1 MRCRRGGTECWKWRI
16 FGLPMRRILLLL
28 GWSPTL
34 FAIAQDASLVP
45 GIRTELAAAT
55 NDTLRADALA
65 RLCFNLI
72 HSDRDSARLCGD
84 QALALA
90 TRIGNTRA
98 LGDAHNNLGW
108 LEAVQGRLDSADH
121 HLDRALALF
130 RKAGRPEHVA
140 VTLSNKGWVAE
151 KRGDQV
157 GALTHF
163 LEALTYSEQARDT
176 ASTSILLY
184 SIGIA
189 YRKTNEHAQA
199 LEFLERSAVLER
211 ALGRTNKQ
219 ANCAV
224 AIGNTHREL
233 GDTTRALEHLAQA
246 AALYASIGDHQGLGI
261 VAENRGDLLGPR
273 DPTAA
278 LNAYRT
284 ARAHYDTLRSTTDL
298 AYVLRS
304 LGMLYL
310 RMGQVSDAADALRTG
325 ETLAKGTGD
334 AELRMNYAFSLA
346 ELARAQGDA
355 DGVFSLM
362 ERYLAL
368 KDSLQGADT
377 QRELAR
383 LRTAFDTE
391 RKEKD
396 NALLRAQNSE
406 QAERIRRTRQ
416 RLLGIAVIA
425 ALAVVAALLFFVNYR
440 QKRRHATLLEELNR
454 KLADSN
460 REITEINGLLE
471 LKLLR
476 SQMNPHFIYNSLSS
490 AARMTQA
497 GQQLEA
503 LAYLQGFA
511 RLLRQVLDHSVDDRV
526 GVEAEADFLR
536 QYLKLETVRLGGLS
550 YTVDVEPAL
559 LNEDAEVPALIVQ
572 PFVENAVLHGLSEKA
587 GERRLA
593 VRFDRAGEQVRCT
606 ITDNGVGRN
615 ATGAAVHSGKDHRSL
630 GMQLTRERLLL
641 LTRRLGGE
649 RSVRIED
656 LHDAHGAAAG
666 TRVTLLL

>member
-1 MRCRRGGTECWKWRI
+1 MA
-16 FGLPMRRILLLL
+16 FSVLPPMRALCTAVVLALTVL
-28 GWSPTL
+28 AVG
-34 FAIAQDASLVP
+34 QDASLVP
-45 GIRTELAAAT
+45 GIRAQLATAA

-72 HSDRDSARLCGD
+72 HSDPDSARLCGD

-108 LEAVQGRLDSADH
+108 LEAQQGHLDSAEH
-121 HLDRALALF
+121 HLDQALALF
-130 RKAGRPEHVA
+130 RKAGRPEHIA

-151 KRGDQV
+151 KHGDQV
-157 GALTHF
+157 GALSHF
-163 LEALTYSEQARDT
+163 LEALKYSEQARDT

-189 YRKTNEHAQA
+189 YRKTSDHAQA
-199 LEFLERSAVLER
+199 LEFLERSAALER
-211 ALGRTNKQ
+211 ALGRTNKL

-224 AIGNTHREL
+224 AIGNTYREQ
-233 GDTTRALEHLAQA
+233 GDTVRALERMAEA
-246 AALYASIGDHQGLGI
+246 AGIFATLRDHQGMGI
-261 VAENRGDLLGPR
+261 VAENTGDLLAPR
-273 DPTAA
+273 DPNAA
-278 LNAYRT
+278 MKAYRT
-284 ARAHYDTLRSTTDL
+284 ARAHYDTLHSTTDL

-304 LGMLYL
+304 LGALYL
-310 RMGQVSDAADALRTG
+310 RMGRITDADEALREG
-325 ETLAKGTGD
+325 EARAIGTGD

-355 DGVFSLM
+355 DGVFSRM

-368 KDSLQGADT
+368 KDSLQGAGT

-416 RLLGIAVIA
+416 RLIGIALIA

-497 GQQLEA
+497 GQQVEA

-536 QYLKLETVRLGGLS
+536 QYLKLEAVRLEGLS

-572 PFVENAVLHGLSEKA
+572 PFVENAVLHGLSEKS

-593 VRFDRAGEQVRCT
+593 VRFERAGEQVRCT

-615 ATGAAVHSGKDHRSL
+615 ATAAATHSGKDHRSL

-656 LHDAHGAAAG
+656 LHDVHGAAAG

>member
-1 MRCRRGGTECWKWRI
+1 MRSLC
-16 FGLPMRRILLLL
+16 
-28 GWSPTL
+28 STL
-34 FAIAQDASLVP
+34 VLALAVVASGQDASLVP
-45 GIRTELAAAT
+45 GIRTELARAT

-72 HSDRDSARLCGD
+72 HANPDSARHCGE

-90 TRIGNTRA
+90 TSIGNQRA
-98 LGDAHNNLGW
+98 IGDAHNNLGW
-108 LEAVQGRLDSADH
+108 LDAGQGRLDSADV

-157 GALTHF
+157 GALKHF
-163 LEALTYSEQARDT
+163 LDALRSSEQAGDS

-189 YRKTNEHAQA
+189 YRKTGDIPQA
-199 LEFLERSAVLER
+199 LEFLERSAALER

-224 AIGNTHREL
+224 AIGNTYREQ
-233 GDTTRALEHLAQA
+233 GDTARALERMAEA
-246 AALYASIGDHQGLGI
+246 AAIFTTLRDHQGLGI
-261 VAENRGDLLGPR
+261 TAENTGDLLALR
-273 DPTAA
+273 DPAAA

-284 ARAHYDTLRSTTDL
+284 ARAHYDTLHSTTDL
-298 AYVLRS
+298 SYVLRN
-304 LGMLYL
+304 LGALHL
-310 RMGQVSDAADALRTG
+310 RMGHMDEAAEALRTG
-325 ETLAKGTGD
+325 EALALGTGD
-334 AELRMNYAFSLA
+334 SELMMNYAYSLA

-355 DGVFSLM
+355 DGVYGQM

-383 LRTAFDTE
+383 LRTTFDTE
-391 RKEKD
+391 RKERD
-396 NALLRAQNSE
+396 NAVLRAQNRE
-406 QAERIRRTRQ
+406 QAERIRRNQQ
-416 RLLGIAVIA
+416 RLVGIGVIA
-425 ALAVVAALLFFVNYR
+425 LLALTAALLFFHNYR
-440 QKRRHATLLEELNR
+440 QKRRHAGLLEGLNK
-454 KLADSN
+454 KLAASN
-460 REITEINGLLE
+460 QEITEINGLLE

-476 SQMNPHFIYNSLSS
+476 SQMNPHFIYNSLTS

-497 GQQLEA
+497 GKQLEA

-526 GVEAEADFLR
+526 AVEAEADFLR
-536 QYLKLETVRLGGLS
+536 QYLKLESVRLEGL
-550 YTVDVEPAL
+550 TFVVDIDPEL
-559 LNEDAEVPALIVQ
+559 LDEEAEVPALIVQ
-572 PFVENAVLHGLSEKA
+572 PFVENAVLHGLSGKE
-587 GERRLA
+587 GERRLE
-593 VRFDRAGEQVRCT
+593 VRFQRAGERVCCT
-606 ITDNGVGRN
+606 ITDNGVGRQ
-615 ATGAAVHSGKDHRSL
+615 ATGTSTHTTKDHRSL

-649 RSVRIED
+649 RAVRVED
-656 LHDAHGAAAG
+656 LHDIGGAPIG

>member
-1 MRCRRGGTECWKWRI
+1 MA
-16 FGLPMRRILLLL
+16 FSVSYPMRSLCSLLLL
-28 GWSPTL
+28 AVAVISSG
-34 FAIAQDASLVP
+34 QDASLVP
-45 GIRTELAAAT
+45 GIRVELAHAT

-72 HSDRDSARLCGD
+72 HADPDSARLCGD

-108 LEAVQGRLDSADH
+108 LEAQQGHLDSADH
-121 HLDRALALF
+121 HLDQALTHF
-130 RKAGRPEHVA
+130 RKAGRPEHIA

-151 KRGDQV
+151 KHGDQV
-157 GALTHF
+157 GALSHF
-163 LEALTYSEQARDT
+163 LEALKHSEQARDS

-189 YRKTNEHAQA
+189 YRKTGDLPQA
-199 LEFLERSAVLER
+199 LEFLERSAALER

-224 AIGNTHREL
+224 AIGNTYREQ
-233 GDTTRALEHLAQA
+233 GDTVRALERMAEA
-246 AALYASIGDHQGLGI
+246 AAIFTTLRDHQGLGI
-261 VAENRGDLLGPR
+261 TAENTGDLLAPR

-284 ARAHYDTLRSTTDL
+284 ARAHYDTLHSTTDL
-298 AYVLRS
+298 SYVLRS
-304 LGMLYL
+304 LGALQL
-310 RMGQVSDAADALRTG
+310 RMGQVKEAAEALRSG
-325 ETLAKGTGD
+325 EALALGTGD
-334 AELRMNYAFSLA
+334 SELMMNYAFSLA
-346 ELARAQGDA
+346 ELARALGDA
-355 DGVFSLM
+355 EGVFSQM
-362 ERYLAL
+362 QRYLAL
-368 KDSLQGADT
+368 KDSVQGADT

-406 QAERIRRTRQ
+406 QAERIRRSQQ
-416 RLLGIAVIA
+416 RMVGIGVIA
-425 ALAVVAALLFFVNYR
+425 LLALVAALLFFRNYR
-440 QKRRHATLLEELNR
+440 QKRRHAAVLEGLNT
-454 KLADSN
+454 KLASSN
-460 REITEINGLLE
+460 REISEINGLLE

-476 SQMNPHFIYNSLSS
+476 SQMNPHFIYNSLTS

-497 GQQLEA
+497 GQQVEA

-526 GVEAEADFLR
+526 SVEAEADFLR
-536 QYLKLETVRLGGLS
+536 QYLKLESVRLEGLT
-550 YTVDVEPAL
+550 YTVEVDPVL
-559 LNEDAEVPALIVQ
+559 LNEEAEVPALIVQ
-572 PFVENAVLHGLSEKA
+572 PFVENAVLHGLAGKP
-587 GERRLA
+587 GERRLEIHFQ
-593 VRFDRAGEQVRCT
+593 RTGDQVRCT
-606 ITDNGVGRN
+606 ITDNGIGRN
-615 ATGAAVHSGKDHRSL
+615 AAGTATHTTKDHRSL
-630 GMQLTRERLLL
+630 GMQLTQERLLL

-649 RSVRIED
+649 RAVRVED
-656 LHDAHGAAAG
+656 LRDTGGSPIG

>member
-1 MRCRRGGTECWKWRI
+1 MRSLCSTLVI
-16 FGLPMRRILLLL
+16 GL
-28 GWSPTL
+28 
-34 FAIAQDASLVP
+34 AIVASAQDASLVP

-72 HSDRDSARLCGD
+72 HSDPDSARLCGD

-90 TRIGNTRA
+90 TRIGNARA
-98 LGDAHNNLGW
+98 RGDAHNNLGW
-108 LEAVQGRLDSADH
+108 LEAQQGHLDSADH
-121 HLDRALALF
+121 HLDQALALF
-130 RKAGRPEHVA
+130 RKAGRREHIA
-140 VTLSNKGWVAE
+140 VTLSNKGWVAG

-163 LEALTYSEQARDT
+163 LDALKYSEQARDT

-189 YRKTNEHAQA
+189 YRKTSDHAQA
-199 LEFLERSAVLER
+199 LDFLERSAALER
-211 ALGRTNKQ
+211 VLGRTSKQ

-224 AIGNTHREL
+224 AIGNTYREL
-233 GDTTRALEHLAQA
+233 GDTARALERLEQA
-246 AALYASIGDHQGLGI
+246 ATLYASTGDHQGLGL
-261 VAENRGDLLGPR
+261 VAENRGDLLAPR
-273 DPTAA
+273 DPAAA
-278 LNAYRT
+278 LLAYGR
-284 ARAHYDTLRSTTDL
+284 ARAHYDTLHSSTDL

-304 LGMLYL
+304 LGALL
-310 RMGQVSDAADALRTG
+310 LRTG
-325 ETLAKGTGD
+325 QVAEATEVLRTGGSLALGSGD
-334 AELRMNYAFSLA
+334 AELRMNYALTLA
-346 ELARAQGDA
+346 ELARVNGDA
-355 DGVFSLM
+355 DAVFEHLQ
-362 ERYLAL
+362 RHLAL

-377 QRELAR
+377 QREIAR

-396 NALLRAQNSE
+396 NALLRAQNRE
-406 QAERIRRTRQ
+406 QAERIRRDRQ
-416 RLLGIAVIA
+416 RLTGIAVIA
-425 ALAVVAALLFFVNYR
+425 ALALIAALLFFLNYR
-440 QKRRHATLLEELNR
+440 QKRRHATLLEALNR

-497 GQQLEA
+497 GLQVEA

-526 GVEAEADFLR
+526 SVEAEADFLR
-536 QYLKLETVRLGGLS
+536 QYLKLEAVRLEGLTYS
-550 YTVDVEPAL
+550 VEVDPVL
-559 LNEDAEVPALIVQ
+559 LNDDAEVPALIVQ
-572 PFVENAVLHGLSEKA
+572 PFVENAVLHGLSEKP

-593 VRFDRAGEQVRCT
+593 VRFERAGGHVRCT

-615 ATGAAVHSGKDHRSL
+615 GAGAAVHGTRDHRSL

-649 RSVRIED
+649 RSVHIED
-656 LHDAHGAAAG
+656 LHDAGGASAG

>member
-1 MRCRRGGTECWKWRI
+1 MRA
-16 FGLPMRRILLLL
+16 LLLSCAL
-28 GWSPTL
+28 ALPVFL
-34 FAIAQDASLVP
+34 MAQDASLVP
-45 GIRTELAAAT
+45 GIRTELASAT

-72 HSDRDSARLCGD
+72 NTNPDSARHYGE

-90 TRIGNTRA
+90 SRIANTRA

-108 LEAVQGRLDSADH
+108 LEAQQGHLDSAAH
-121 HLDRALALF
+121 HLDKALALF
-130 RKAGRPEHVA
+130 RKAGRPDHIAVA
-140 VTLSNKGWVAE
+140 LSNKGWVAE

-157 GALTHF
+157 GALSHF
-163 LEALTYSEQARDT
+163 LEALMFSEQAKDS

-189 YRKTNEHAQA
+189 YRKTGDLKQA
-199 LEFLERSAVLER
+199 LEFLERSTEIER
-211 ALGRTNKQ
+211 ALGRKNKQ
-219 ANCAV
+219 ANCTV
-224 AIGNTHREL
+224 AIGNTYREL
-233 GDTTRALEHLAQA
+233 GDTARALDQMQQA
-246 AALYASIGDHQGLGI
+246 AVMFEALRDHQGQGI
-261 VAENRGDLLGPR
+261 AWENTGDLLAPR
-273 DPTAA
+273 DPAAA
-278 LNAYRT
+278 LNAYST
-284 ARAHYDTLRSTTDL
+284 ARAHYDSLHSTTDL

-304 LGMLYL
+304 LGALHL
-310 RMGQVSDAADALRTG
+310 RAGRTKEAAEALRTG
-325 ETLAKGTGD
+325 QALVAGTGD
-334 AELRMNYAFSLA
+334 AELEMNYAFSLA
-346 ELARAQGDA
+346 ELGRAQGDA
-355 DGVFSLM
+355 DAVFSQM

-368 KDSLQGADT
+368 KDSVQGADT

-406 QAERIRRTRQ
+406 QAERIRRNRQ
-416 RLLGIAVIA
+416 RLVGIAVIA
-425 ALAVVAALLFFVNYR
+425 ALATIAALLFYLNYR
-440 QKRRHATLLEELNR
+440 QKRKHALLLEDLNS
-454 KLADSN
+454 KLANSN
-460 REITEINGLLE
+460 AEITEINGLLE

-497 GQQLEA
+497 GQHVEA

-526 GVEAEADFLR
+526 SVEAEADFLR
-536 QYLKLETVRLGGLS
+536 QYLKLEAVRMEGLTHTVE
-550 YTVDVEPAL
+550 VDAML
-559 LNEDAEVPALIVQ
+559 LEEDADVPALIVQ
-572 PFVENAVLHGLSEKA
+572 PFVENAILHGLSEKA
-587 GERRLA
+587 GERRLI
-593 VRFDRAGEQVRCT
+593 VHFDRVEEHVRCM
-606 ITDNGVGRN
+606 ITDNGVGRMASGTSMPN
-615 ATGAAVHSGKDHRSL
+615 GKDHRSL

-649 RSVRIED
+649 RSVQVED
-656 LHDAHGAAAG
+656 LLEVNGEPMG

>member
-1 MRCRRGGTECWKWRI
+1 MRSLA
-16 FGLPMRRILLLL
+16 LPLLLMMSL
-28 GWSPTL
+28 ALT
-34 FAIAQDASLVP
+34 AQDASLVP
-45 GIRTELAAAT
+45 GIRSELRGAT

-72 HSDRDSARLCGD
+72 HADPDSARLCGD

-108 LEAVQGRLDSADH
+108 LEAQQGHLDSADH
-121 HLDRALALF
+121 HLDQALALF
-130 RKAGRPEHVA
+130 RKAGRPEHIA

-151 KRGDQV
+151 KHGDQV
-157 GALTHF
+157 GALSHF
-163 LEALTYSEQARDT
+163 LEALKHSEQARDS

-189 YRKTNEHAQA
+189 YRKTGDLPQA
-199 LEFLERSAVLER
+199 LEFLERSAALER

-224 AIGNTHREL
+224 AIGNTYREQ
-233 GDTTRALEHLAQA
+233 GDTVRALERMAEA
-246 AALYASIGDHQGLGI
+246 AAIFETLRDHQGLGI
-261 VAENRGDLLGPR
+261 TAENTGDLLAPR
-273 DPTAA
+273 DPAAA

-284 ARAHYDTLRSTTDL
+284 ARAHYDTLHSSTDL
-298 AYVLRS
+298 SYVLRS
-304 LGMLYL
+304 LGALQL
-310 RMGQVSDAADALRTG
+310 RMGQVKEAAEALRTG
-325 ETLAKGTGD
+325 EALALGTGD
-334 AELRMNYAFSLA
+334 SELMMNYAFSLA

-355 DGVFSLM
+355 EGVFSQM
-362 ERYLAL
+362 QHYLAL

-406 QAERIRRTRQ
+406 QAERIRRSQQ
-416 RLLGIAVIA
+416 RLLGIGVIA
-425 ALAVVAALLFFVNYR
+425 LLALIAALLFFRNYR
-440 QKRRHATLLEELNR
+440 QKRLHAAVLEGLNA
-454 KLADSN
+454 KLASSN
-460 REITEINGLLE
+460 REISEINGLLE

-476 SQMNPHFIYNSLSS
+476 SQMNPHFIYNSLTS

-497 GQQLEA
+497 GQQVEA
-503 LAYLQGFA
+503 LSYLQGFA

-526 GVEAEADFLR
+526 SVEAEADFLR
-536 QYLKLETVRLGGLS
+536 QYLKLESVRLEGMT
-550 YTVDVEPAL
+550 YTVEVDPML
-559 LNEDAEVPALIVQ
+559 LNEEAEVPALIVQ
-572 PFVENAVLHGLSEKA
+572 PFVENAVLHGLSGKP
-587 GERRLA
+587 GDRRLEIH
-593 VRFDRAGEQVRCT
+593 FQRAGDQVRCT
-606 ITDNGVGRN
+606 ITDNGVGRE
-615 ATGAAVHSGKDHRSL
+615 ATGTATPTIKDHRSL

-649 RSVRIED
+649 RAVRVED
-656 LHDAHGAAAG
+656 LHATDGSPVG